1 MAHPEPERQARVLT
15 LIDPS
20 GGRGV
25 ELGPSFSPFV
35 TKASGADITI
45 VDHADAATLRA
56 KYQVHGVDLLAIEEV
71 DVIWAGGSLREALA
85 ERAPFDY
92 VIASHFLEHVA
103 DPLRFLEDCYELLRP
118 GGVLS
123 LVLPDHRYC
132 FDALRPPTTLGQWY
146 DAREGARTTHSPGS
160 VLDHCLHA
168 VHRAGSIAWLPGAA
182 APLEAV
188 HGIDHVAHMLQVVD
202 KGDDFVDVHAWTF
215 TPESFRALLINASLL
230 DLCRFEIAHEIGTVG
245 FEFYVTLRRPQGA
258 PADKTDRDRVA
269 LLTTT
274 RDAEHPAPEPVPHE
288 PAATLRSRIGRL
300 LR

>member
-1 MAHPEPERQARVLT
+1 MLT
-15 LIDPS
+15 LIDTS
-20 GGRGV
+20 VARGV

-45 VDHADAATLRA
+45 VDHADADTLRA
-56 KYQVHGVDLLAIEEV
+56 KYAVHGVDVNAIEEV
-71 DVIWAGGSLREALA
+71 DVIWSGGSLRDAIA
-85 ERAPFDY
+85 DRGPFDY
-92 VIASHFLEHVA
+92 LIASHFLEHVA
-103 DPLRFLEDCYELLRP
+103 DPMRFLDDCYDLLKP

-146 DAREGARTTHSPGS
+146 DARETARTSHSPGA

-168 VHRAGSIAWLPGAA
+168 VHRAGSIAWLPGAE

-188 HGIDHVAHMLQVVD
+188 HEIDHVAHMLRVVD
-202 KGDDFVDVHAWTF
+202 KGDEFVDVHAWTF

-245 FEFYVTLRRPQGA
+245 FEFYVTLRRPAGESA
-258 PADKTDRDRVA
+258 PRHDGGRVA
-269 LLTTT
+269 LLTVV
-274 RDAEHPAPEPVPHE
+274 RDAEHPPLAPSP
-288 PAATLRSRIGRL
+288 PAIALARTRAGLRSQIGRL
-300 LR
+300 WR